1 MRKNLFTLSAIAIIA
16 CLTCRENSSS
26 ACTNIIVTPGAS
38 VDGSAIVSYAADSH
52 VLYGELYFHPAADWK
67 RGSMLRSG
75 GGPRRRMSR
84 TFRSP
89 R

>member
-1 MRKNLFTLSAIAIIA
+1 MRKNLFTLSAIAILA

-52 VLYGELYFHPAADWK
+52 VLYGELYFHPAADW
-67 RGSMLRSG
+67 
-75 GGPRRRMSR
+75 
-84 TFRSP
+84 
-89 R
+89 